1 MVIRFRNMELFRL
14 VFSPIDVNT
23 YIIADGS
30 GDCLIID
37 CGCYDRDE
45 FKKLTDFMS
54 EKHLRPVKLLNT
66 HMHLDHLFGNK
77 YMLEDFGLLTHACQ
91 LEEQNRKSAMS
102 HAIMFGL
109 QMDEPPEIGIPVADN
124 DIISFNSL
132 EIESIFVPGHTS
144 GSIAFYIRKENCI
157 FTGDALFA
165 GSIGRTDLPGGDSD
179 TLLNSIWSRLLV
191 LDDMVKVYPGHGP
204 STSIGEEKRSNPFL
218 I

>member
-1 MVIRFRNMELFRL
+1 
-14 VFSPIDVNT
+14 
-23 YIIADGS
+23 
-30 GDCLIID
+30 
-37 CGCYDRDE
+37 
-45 FKKLTDFMS
+45 
-54 EKHLRPVKLLNT
+54 
-66 HMHLDHLFGNK
+66 
-77 YMLEDFGLLTHACQ
+77 
-91 LEEQNRKSAMS
+91 
-102 HAIMFGL
+102 
-109 QMDEPPEIGIPVADN
+109 MDEPPEIGIPVADN

-204 STSIGEEKRSNPFL
+204 STTIGEEKRSNPFL